1 MKPSRIVTAALCLLL
16 AATVAVVTPDARRAD
31 GAAADT
37 SIFVFGDSVLLGA
50 APQIEE
56 ALAGYSVE
64 VDAVESR
71 SALESP
77 GLLGG
82 RTDDVVVISI
92 GHNDGP
98 AGFGSRIDEIM
109 AALDGAG
116 HVIWLT
122 QQEFRGDRPGMNAEL
137 RAATRRHPT
146 LDVVDWNAVATSTP
160 NANWDDGLHLR
171 PEGGRAM
178 ATAVAA
184 AVEDT
189 LVVSPPE
196 LLATG
201 ATWSVAGVEAVRTAG
216 D

>member
-1 MKPSRIVTAALCLLL
+1 MKPLRPLSAVLGLLL
-16 AATVAVVTPDARRAD
+16 VVTVVAAVPGARRAD
-31 GAAADT
+31 GAPGDT
-37 SIFVFGDSVLLGA
+37 SIFVVGDSVLLGA

-56 ALAGYSVE
+56 ALAGYTVQI
-64 VDAVESR
+64 DAVESR

-77 GLLGG
+77 AILAG

-109 AALDGAG
+109 AGLGNVD

-122 QQEFRGDRPGMNAEL
+122 QQEFRSDRPSMNAEL
-137 RAATRRHPT
+137 RAAQRRHAT
-146 LDVVDWNAVATSTP
+146 LEVLDWNAIVASTP
-160 NANWDDGLHLR
+160 NANWADGLHLR
-171 PEGGRAM
+171 PEGGDAM
-178 ATAVAA
+178 AAAVAA
-184 AVEDT
+184 AVEDA

-201 ATWSVAGVEAVRTAG
+201 ATWSVAGVAAVTAAG
-216 D
+216 